1 MDTAAIRATIYFEPE
16 IHKAIRL
23 KAADTHRTLSDIVN
37 EAVRAALREDQED
50 LAAFEERVAEPII
63 SYEALLK
70 DLKAKKN
77 PKGGLIRTDE
87 PDEGPGGV
95 LLP

>member
-1 MDTAAIRATIYFEPE
+1 METAAKRATIYFDPE

-50 LAAFEERVAEPII
+50 LAAFEDRLAEPTI

-70 DLKAKKN
+70 DLKANGK
-77 PKGGLIRTDE
+77 L
-87 PDEGPGGV
+87 
-95 LLP
+95 